1 MRPKLIIADLPRS
14 LLFLF
19 STLLLALSTPPCPGK
34 RKAHFV
40 WRKPGTY
47 PPPSTDKFFGNCSCG
62 LLPTETVSARSRPRS
77 SRILVG
83 RSYRYFDCTL
93 YATSWFITT
102 LDKRK
107 SSCSL
112 LYLTY
117 FQSFPFIPW
126 RSRSLIRFLSSSII
140 FFLSHCCRFN
150 ILKVSVSNSSFTS
163 LSIRASVWKLGEW
176 FTWKFAK
183 CFFRTRRICTSFLF
197 LNLYFSSILSC
208 GKSRML
214 QIYI

>member
-14 LLFLF
+14 HLFLF

-47 PPPSTDKFFGNCSCG
+47 PPPSTDKFFGNCPCG
-62 LLPTETVSARSRPRS
+62 PLPTETVSARSRPRF

-107 SSCSL
+107 SSCD
-112 LYLTY
+112 LY
-117 FQSFPFIPW
+117 S
-126 RSRSLIRFLSSSII
+126 
-140 FFLSHCCRFN
+140 
-150 ILKVSVSNSSFTS
+150 TS
-163 LSIRASVWKLGEW
+163 LTSNPSRLYPERVALWSASYPPPLPS
-176 FTWKFAK
+176 FY
-183 CFFRTRRICTSFLF
+183 RIVADL
-197 LNLYFSSILSC
+197 
-208 GKSRML
+208 
-214 QIYI
+214 IY